1 MKKSSNI
8 KSIHVNEEISKKA
21 AAVDLELKDIDLK
34 EIIRMD
40 FKTSCL
46 KSGCLQCNRQWPRKW
61 RH

>member
-34 EIIRMD
+34 EIIRMGLSLC
-40 FKTSCL
+40 KWWHL
-46 KSGCLQCNRQWPRKW
+46 K
-61 RH
+61 